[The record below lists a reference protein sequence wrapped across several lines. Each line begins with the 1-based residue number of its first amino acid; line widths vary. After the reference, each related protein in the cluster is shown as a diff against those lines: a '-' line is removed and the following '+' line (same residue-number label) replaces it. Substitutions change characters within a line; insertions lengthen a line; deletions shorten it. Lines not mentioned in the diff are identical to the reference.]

1 MKRWPLIR
9 HARYLWLSFCLWRW
23 WHTGACP
30 VDADFKVLDDV
41 WEGRA

>member
-9 HARYLWLSFCLWRW
+9 HIRYLWLSWKFRSTAGRLPSE
-23 WHTGACP
+23 AEL
-30 VDADFKVLDDV
+30 ALLEDV